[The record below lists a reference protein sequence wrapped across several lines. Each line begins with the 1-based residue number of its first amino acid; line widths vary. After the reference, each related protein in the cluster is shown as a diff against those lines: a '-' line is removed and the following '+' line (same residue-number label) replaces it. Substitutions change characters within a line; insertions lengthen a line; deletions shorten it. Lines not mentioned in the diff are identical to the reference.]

1 MEFNQVSCQ
10 FYGVNNNSIE
20 TYRISSD
27 QDIRDILQPFCQNQQ
42 IDYSTTSPD
51 ENGNSFLVWGEI
63 IFSSDTS
70 NHFNKIADEFLTKL
84 HPTYKNCNTGNYL
97 VTKIDKDGNY
107 INL

>member
-10 FYGVNNNSIE
+10 FYGVNSKSVE

-42 IDYSTTSPD
+42 IAYSTTSPD
-51 ENGNSFLVWGEI
+51 EKGNSFLVWGEI
-63 IFSSDTS
+63 VFSSDTS
-70 NHFNKIADEFLTKL
+70 NQFNKIADEFLTKL
-84 HPTYKNCNTGNYL
+84 HPAYINCNTGNYL
-97 VTKIDKDGNY
+97 VTKIDKNGKY